1 MTKDAHD
8 LDTLDKTK
16 TLTKAQTMIEIRKML
31 QDSNCLHIFI
41 IRKILFYILS
51 VCIIQLLLINLFSG
65 HPSFRL
71 QSTFYSSFFKSLRQ

>member
-1 MTKDAHD
+1 MTSVKHQDEHD

-16 TLTKAQTMIEIRKML
+16 TLTKAQKMIEIRKIL

-51 VCIIQLLLINLFSG
+51 VSIIQLLLINFFSG
-65 HPSFRL
+65 SSKFSFVVDIL
-71 QSTFYSSFFKSLRQ
+71 